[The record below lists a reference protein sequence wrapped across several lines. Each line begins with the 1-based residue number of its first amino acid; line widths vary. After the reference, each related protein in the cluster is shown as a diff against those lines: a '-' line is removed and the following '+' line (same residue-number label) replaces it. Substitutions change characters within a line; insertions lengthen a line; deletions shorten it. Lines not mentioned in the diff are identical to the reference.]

1 MCGVVKQVRASAA
14 SRRTPSRTL
23 AAMSCRGFGKA
34 SGRIGVSVSVEVFH
48 QEASISRAVAA
59 KSQTD
64 SAPLAVKKAALRRD
78 RSPGRT
84 TQCW

>member
-1 MCGVVKQVRASAA
+1 MELTLILPRKSHRAPHALASLTYMQKLCEALPSLVLCEDAERQV
-14 SRRTPSRTL
+14 SRS
-23 AAMSCRGFGKA
+23 S
-34 SGRIGVSVSVEVFH
+34 
-48 QEASISRAVAA
+48 AVAA

-64 SAPLAVKKAALRRD
+64 KTPLAVKKAALRRE